1 MAVRAGRGDDAD
13 VVMAGLLAVEDLA
26 GAGLVGERP
35 ATDEAALEPRRAGA
49 RVGHG
54 VEQPL
59 RRRWRKQLALLEPR
73 QRVDDTE
80 RRRPVPRVSDIAFEV
95 SATAAFGH
103 LPPGGEAG
111 IGEPIG
117 HFPRQA

>member
-13 VVMAGLLAVEDLA
+13 VVIAGLLAVEDLA

-59 RRRWRKQLALLEPR
+59 RRPWRKQLARLEPP
-73 QRVDDTE
+73 QTVVATK
-80 RRRPVPRVSDIAFEV
+80 RRRAVHPLSDQAFRGRPTAGPSPRRPA
-95 SATAAFGH
+95 
-103 LPPGGEAG
+103 
-111 IGEPIG
+111 
-117 HFPRQA
+117 

>member
-1 MAVRAGRGDDAD
+1 
-13 VVMAGLLAVEDLA
+13 MAGLLAVEDLA

-73 QRVDDTE
+73 QRVDDTK
-80 RRRPVPRVSDIAFEV
+80 RRRAVHRVSDIAFEG
-95 SATAAFGH
+95 SATDAFGH
-103 LPPGGEAG
+103 RATGGEEG
-111 IGEPIG
+111 IAEDRKRTRLNSS
-117 HFPRQA
+117 H